1 MSISGASQSTIETPV
16 LIVGGGPV
24 GLALAGG
31 LGARGVACLIIEERA
46 SGSEEPR
53 AATLDVRTMEFM
65 RRYGLTDRVRD
76 AATPEELQN
85 VLYCTSLSGY
95 EIARLDKPP
104 PSSSGSPER
113 GVRIDQLRLDPILR
127 DFAASHADTRLRFRW
142 RLESLKQRG
151 DCILAEIADLAALN
165 RRTIAA
171 QYVIDCTGSASTIR
185 ETNGLRL
192 EGAGPAD
199 HYAQIY
205 TRIPGLAHH
214 TEGDETGETM
224 FVDASGIWRTL
235 ESIDGRGLY
244 RLLLRGKEHWENA
257 DKIDATAAL
266 GEIAGRPVVHQV
278 FSTARWQARNAVAN
292 RWREGNILLA
302 GDAAHQSRS
311 TSGAGLG
318 LGLADAFDL
327 AWKLEARLAGW
338 ATTGIVD
345 SYEAERRS
353 VAKRGA
359 DEAEAI
365 DDHEKQERPYEF
377 HSDIARD
384 TPAGRAARKA
394 LGTAIDARHAA
405 TRPPDGLASAPVYAG
420 SPIVAGD
427 DAKTSGLPA
436 LVCRPGVTPGARAPH
451 ARMQNGS
458 STLDLYG
465 KGFVLMRLGQRAPE
479 PGGIDRAFQ
488 HRGVPLT
495 YRTIDD
501 PAIMRL
507 HDCRL
512 VLVRPDGHVA
522 WRGDKSPDD
531 PLAVVDRIR
540 GAML

>member
-1 MSISGASQSTIETPV
+1 MAISGASQSTIETPV

-31 LGARGVACLIIEERA
+31 LGARGVPCLLIEEKTT
-46 SGSEEPR
+46 GSEEPR
-53 AATLDVRTMEFM
+53 ALTLDVRTMEFM
-65 RRYGLTDRVRD
+65 RRYGLTDQVRE
-76 AATPEELQN
+76 AVMPEELQK

-95 EIARLDKPP
+95 EIARLDKPA

-113 GVRIDQLRLDPILR
+113 GVRIDQLQLDPILR

-142 RLESLKQRG
+142 RLERLKQRG
-151 DCILAEIADLAALN
+151 DCILAEVADLAALN

-171 QYVIDCTGSASTIR
+171 QYVIDCTGSNSTIR
-185 ETNGLRL
+185 DGNDLRL
-192 EGAGPAD
+192 EGTGPTD

-244 RLLLRGKEHWENA
+244 RLLLRGEEHWENA
-257 DKIDATAAL
+257 DTIDATAEL
-266 GEIAGRPVVHQV
+266 EQIAGRPVVHQL

-311 TSGAGLG
+311 TNGAGLV

-327 AWKLEARLAGW
+327 SWKLEARLAGW
-338 ATTGIVD
+338 ATTGIID

-353 VAKRGA
+353 LTKRGVA
-359 DEAEAI
+359 DAEAI
-365 DDHEKQERPYEF
+365 DDAEKQERPYEF
-377 HSDIARD
+377 HPDIALD

-394 LGTAIDARHAA
+394 LGATIDARHAR
-405 TRPPDGLASAPVYAG
+405 TRTPDGLASAPVYAG

-427 DAKTSGLPA
+427 DAQTSGAPA
-436 LVCRPGVTPGARAPH
+436 AVHRTGVTPGARAPH

-465 KGFVLMRLGQRAPE
+465 KGFVLLRLGQRAPD
-479 PGGIDRAFQ
+479 PGGIDRAFV

-501 PAIMRL
+501 PAFMRL

-522 WRGDKSPDD
+522 WRGDKPPDD

-540 GAML
+540 GATL

>member
-1 MSISGASQSTIETPV
+1 MAISGSSQSTIETPV

-31 LGARGVACLIIEERA
+31 LGARGVQCLLIEERTT
-46 SGSEEPR
+46 GSEDPR
-53 AATLDVRTMEFM
+53 AATLDVRTMEIM
-65 RRYGLTDRVRD
+65 RRYGLCDRVRE
-76 AATPEELQN
+76 AATPEELEN

-95 EIARLDKPP
+95 EIARLDTPP
-104 PSSSGSPER
+104 PSSGGSPER
-113 GVRIDQLRLDPILR
+113 GVRIDQLWLDPILR
-127 DFAASHADTRLRFRW
+127 DFAASHTDTKLRFRW

-151 DCILAEIADLAALN
+151 DCILAEVADLAALN

-171 QYVIDCTGSASTIR
+171 QYVIDCTGSNSTIR
-185 ETNGLRL
+185 DGNGIGL
-192 EGAGPAD
+192 EGTGPTD

-214 TEGDETGETM
+214 TEGEDTGVTM
-224 FVDASGIWRTL
+224 FVDPKGISRTL

-244 RLLLRGKEHWENA
+244 RLLLRGEEHWANA
-257 DKIDATAAL
+257 DTIDATATL
-266 GEIAGRPVVHQV
+266 EQVAGRPVVHQL

-302 GDAAHQSRS
+302 GDAAHQSRA
-311 TSGAGLG
+311 TKGEGLR

-327 AWKLEARLAGW
+327 AWKLEARFAGW

-353 VAKRGA
+353 VVARGIA
-359 DEAEAI
+359 ATEAIEEAEK
-365 DDHEKQERPYEF
+365 HERPYEF
-377 HSDIARD
+377 HPDIALD

-394 LGTAIDARHAA
+394 LGAAIEARHAR
-405 TRPPDGLASAPVYAG
+405 TRTPDGLESAPVYAG

-427 DAKTSGLPA
+427 DAQPGGVPA
-436 LVCRPGVTPGARAPH
+436 TVHRSGVTPGARAPH
-451 ARMQNGS
+451 ARMKNGS

-465 KGFVLMRLGQRAPE
+465 KGFVLLRLGQRAPE
-479 PGGIDRAFQ
+479 PGGIDRAFL

-507 HDCRL
+507 HECRL

-522 WRGDKSPDD
+522 WRGDQPPDD

-540 GAML
+540 GATF

>member
-1 MSISGASQSTIETPV
+1 MVISGASQSTIETQI

-31 LGARGVACLIIEERA
+31 LGARGVPCVLIEA
-46 SGSEEPR
+46 QATGSEEPR
-53 AATLDVRTMEFM
+53 AAALDVRTMEIM
-65 RRYGLTDRVRD
+65 RRFGMAAAVRD
-76 AATPEELQN
+76 AALPDELHN

-104 PSSSGSPER
+104 PSSSESPER
-113 GVRIDQLRLDPILR
+113 GVRIDLLHLDPVLR
-127 DFAASHADTRLRFRW
+127 DFAASHAGTRLRFRW
-142 RLESLKQRG
+142 RLDRLKQRG
-151 DCILAEIADLAALN
+151 DCVLAEVSDLAALQ

-185 ETNGLRL
+185 DTYDIRL
-192 EGAGPAD
+192 EGAGPTD
-199 HYAQIY
+199 HYTQIF

-214 TEGDETGETM
+214 TEGDETGETVL
-224 FVDASGIWRTL
+224 VDARGIWRTL

-244 RLLLRGKEHWENA
+244 RLLIRGKEHWDAAAE
-257 DKIDATAAL
+257 IDATTVLQEA
-266 GEIAGRPVVHQV
+266 AGRPVVHHLL
-278 FSTARWQARNAVAN
+278 STASWQARDAVAN

-311 TSGAGLG
+311 LDGAGLT

-345 SYEAERRS
+345 SYEAERRP
-353 VAKRGA
+353 VAQGHVAR
-359 DEAEAI
+359 AEAI
-365 DDHEKQERPYEF
+365 AEAEKHERPYEF
-377 HSDIARD
+377 HPDIALD
-384 TPAGRAARKA
+384 TPAGRAARKT
-394 LGTAIDARHAA
+394 LGAEIDARHARA
-405 TRPPDGLASAPVYAG
+405 KTPDGLASAPVYAG

-427 DAKTSGLPA
+427 HASVSETAHGRRGGL
-436 LVCRPGVTPGARAPH
+436 TPGGRAPH
-451 ARMQNGS
+451 ARMANGS

-465 KGFVLMRLGQRAPE
+465 RGFVLLRLGQRAPE
-479 PGGIDRAFQ
+479 PGGIDRAFS

-501 PAIMRL
+501 PGIARL
-507 HDCRL
+507 HQCRL

-522 WRGDKSPDD
+522 WRGDKPPDD

-540 GAML
+540 GATL